1 MDSAATA
8 ACAIVVTLPFA
19 DATIARSL
27 SRAALTGFPIVAV
40 PYGDAAAPLVRAAC
54 DPLRIAVIEAPPGAG
69 FGAAAN
75 AGAAA
80 TRSTALAFIDGAEAL
95 SNGWQRSLF
104 AALEAA
110 GGGVAGPHIVS
121 KDGEEC
127 GAVLTAAPLSLRG
140 FDFARYNNVPR
151 RIAVDCVPRDC
162 LVTSRAAFDELGG
175 FATAFGSELEA
186 ADYCLRIAESG
197 RGVVFEPAASF
208 ARHAPPQAIGP
219 AQARAFALRW
229 RERALPHE
237 NFWPELTNAL
247 VRRTF
252 HNVGILVE
260 HVPIPAYS
268 VLVHGHTAP
277 PADFA
282 QRLAGGRLRPA
293 TIVWAAPGNV
303 PPGAQA
309 CSDAVSAARALT
321 EVRGADCVAF
331 VRSDTLLA
339 PDWLNELVNTLE
351 RAPDTVAATVTGN
364 AGRPMPAAADARCTL
379 VAPRLIPQHLRIEP
393 AATFDA
399 AVAQWLARCVDTGR
413 DIARLGRTATTVGPA
428 ALAIAA
434 AAPIAPPAEA
444 PFASIVML
452 SWNAPDYTERAVAS
466 IRAVTTVP
474 HEIII
479 VDNGSQPETL
489 ARLQRIADVRIIANA
504 VNTGFA
510 YACNQGLAAAR
521 GTHAVLL
528 NNDVIVTA
536 GWLEALIAVQQ
547 TNPAVAC
554 SAPRTNRIAGAQ
566 QIDNVPYGDDL
577 TGLAAFAAQRAQAR
591 RGRWTREYRVVGFC
605 MCLDRRAV
613 AEIGGLDPLF
623 GTGNFEDDDYSM
635 RIRAAGYDIAVCDD
649 AFIHHFGSVSF
660 RANNVDY
667 NAAMARNRV
676 RFAERWKVTYAGD
689 SYDARFPFRRGFV
702 RERDYVA
709 LPPAEPVG
717 IDWVRPA

>member
-1 MDSAATA
+1 VDNSAIA
-8 ACAIVVTLPFA
+8 ACAIVVTLPFT
-19 DATIARSL
+19 DATTARSL
-27 SRAALTGFPIVAV
+27 SRAALTGLPIVAV
-40 PYGDAAAPLVRAAC
+40 PYGDADRDLVRVAC
-54 DPLRIAVIEAPPGAG
+54 EQLRIAVIEAPPGAK

-80 TRSTALAFIDGAEAL
+80 TSSTALAFIDGAEAL
-95 SNGWQRSLF
+95 SNGWQRSLL
-104 AALEAA
+104 AALDVA
-110 GGGVAGPHIVS
+110 GGGVAGPHVLS

-127 GAVLTAAPLSLRG
+127 GSVLSAAPLSARG
-140 FDFARYNNVPR
+140 FDVARYGNVPR

-162 LVTSRAAFDELGG
+162 LVTARAAFDALGG
-175 FATAFGSELEA
+175 FATTFGSELEA
-186 ADYCLRIAESG
+186 TDYCLRIAESG
-197 RGVVFEPAASF
+197 RGVFFEPAASF
-208 ARHAPPQAIGP
+208 ARHAPPQPIDLAG
-219 AQARAFALRW
+219 AQAFALRW
-229 RERALPHE
+229 RERAEPHE

-260 HVPIPAYS
+260 HVPIPAYR
-268 VLVHGHTAP
+268 VLIHGDTAP

-282 QRLAGGRLRPA
+282 QRLLGGRLRPA
-293 TIVWAAPGNV
+293 TVVWAAPGEP

-321 EVRGADCVAF
+321 EVRGTDCVAF

-379 VAPRLIPQHLRIEP
+379 VAPRLVPQHLRIEP
-393 AATFDA
+393 APAFDA
-399 AVAQWLARCVDTGR
+399 AIAQWLARCVHTGR
-413 DIARLGRTATTVGPA
+413 DIVRLGRTATRVGREPFP
-428 ALAIAA
+428 IAD
-434 AAPIAPPAEA
+434 AAPIAPPAEP

-452 SWNAPDYTERAVAS
+452 SWNAPEFTEQAVAS

-479 VDNGSQPETL
+479 VDNGSQSETL
-489 ARLQRIADVRIIANA
+489 ARLERIADIRVIANA

-510 YACNQGLAAAR
+510 YACNQGMAAAR
-521 GTHAVLL
+521 GTHVVLL

-554 SAPRTNRIAGAQ
+554 SAPRSNRIAGAQ

-577 TGLAAFAAQRAQAR
+577 TALAEFAAQRAQAL

-613 AEIGGLDPLF
+613 TEIGGLDPLF

-635 RIRAAGYDIAVCDD
+635 RMRAAGYDIAVCED
-649 AFIHHFGSVSF
+649 AFVHHFGSVSF

-667 NAAMARNRV
+667 NAAMARNRA
-676 RFAERWKVTYAGD
+676 RFAERWNVTYAGD

-702 RERDYVA
+702 HPRDFVP
-709 LPPAEPVG
+709 LPPPEPVG
-717 IDWVRPA
+717 ADWVRPA